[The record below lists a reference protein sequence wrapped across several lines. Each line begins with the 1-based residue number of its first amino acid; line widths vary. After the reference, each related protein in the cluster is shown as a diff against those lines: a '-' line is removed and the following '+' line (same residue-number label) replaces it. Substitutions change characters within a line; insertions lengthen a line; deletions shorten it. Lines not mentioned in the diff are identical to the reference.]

1 MRLGLVGCAVRTK
14 HLPAELVRTA
24 HPTHIGPARWTRVV
38 QAPHTT
44 TNGCIA
50 YGLGLRMLGYRLP
63 GWLRR
68 TA

>member
-1 MRLGLVGCAVRTK
+1 MLGVVGCAVRTR

-24 HPTHIGPARWTRVV
+24 HPTHV
-38 QAPHTT
+38 
-44 TNGCIA
+44 
-50 YGLGLRMLGYRLP
+50 GLRVLGYLLP